1 MAIQITQKCSQV
13 LKQLSIVTITYGI
26 LKQTKCSQVL
36 KQLSKCYNYLRYF
49 NNKQHKTSNNIIH
62 HKQLLADT
70 NQCDVT
76 IRFLCGFE
84 TMVLLSRRSEEIVF
98 FVELGDFAH
107 SSLPV

>member
-1 MAIQITQKCSQV
+1 MFT
-13 LKQLSIVTITYGI
+13 SIKTIIYNVTITYGI
-26 LKQTKCSQVL
+26 LIT
-36 KQLSKCYNYLRYF
+36 
-49 NNKQHKTSNNIIH
+49 NNTSKTSNNIIH